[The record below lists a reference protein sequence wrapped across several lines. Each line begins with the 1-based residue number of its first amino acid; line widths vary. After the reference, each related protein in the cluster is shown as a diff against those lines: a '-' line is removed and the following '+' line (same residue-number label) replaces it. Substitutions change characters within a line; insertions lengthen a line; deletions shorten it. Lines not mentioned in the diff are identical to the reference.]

1 MSSQALAAR
10 SSRKGPGVRRAL
22 IAAGVVIV
30 LVAMGLDTTVVKIG
44 SSNDTRKAGFSPEA
58 YGKSEF
64 PKVQAAIEK
73 RAVDAATLAEA
84 IAKDQ
89 TAAAKKYGVD
99 ATMGPEM
106 AVKFTGVA
114 GEGKSGI
121 YPVKVQGVPDGISIR
136 VQTGPAINGTD
147 LRDAIG
153 TIKFGQFKNQ
163 IEYQNAGAALNN
175 EMKKEVLSKVD
186 TSKLAG
192 KTISVTGAFLMI
204 NPKNWLVTPVKLSVQ

>member
-1 MSSQALAAR
+1 MGSAALAGTHR
-10 SSRKGPGVRRAL
+10 RKGPGLRRAA
-22 IAAGVVIV
+22 IAVAVVV
-30 LVAMGLDTTVVKIG
+30 LVVAMGLDTAVVTIG
-44 SSNDTRKAGFSPEA
+44 SSGDTRKAGFSPEA
-58 YGKSEF
+58 YGQSEF
-64 PKVQAAIEK
+64 PKVQAAVEK
-73 RAVDAATLAEA
+73 RAVDAATLAKA
-84 IAKDQ
+84 IAADQ

-114 GEGKSGI
+114 GEGQSGI
-121 YPVKVQGVPDGISIR
+121 YPIKVDGVPDDVKIR

-163 IEYQNAGAALNN
+163 IEYQNAGAALNK

-186 TSKLAG
+186 TSKLDG
-192 KTISVTGAFLMI
+192 KTVSVVGAFLMI
-204 NPKNWLVTPVKLSVQ
+204 NPKNWLVTPVRLSVQ